1 MIHYFDNAATTPVRP
16 EAVQAAVEAMSEGWG
31 NPSSRYALG
40 REIYQ
45 AVTFLSREQE
55 HLLLDRA
62 PHLKTTR
69 WHPNFLD
76 VIPPIGGKD
85 LGMDAILD
93 HFGIPVENCMAFGD
107 GENDLSMLVHAGIGV
122 AMGTASDAVKA
133 QADYAAPSVD
143 EDGIAHTLSHFGLIP

>member
-1 MIHYFDNAATTPVRP
+1 MG
-16 EAVQAAVEAMSEGWG
+16 SEMCIRD
-31 NPSSRYALG
+31 S
-40 REIYQ
+40 YQ